1 LVTKL
6 VESRLVAGL
15 GNLFTILTHT
25 IMSLII
31 SESRLSVLMQ
41 RYWPLTFVSMVLSF
55 LIFGAASVNLA
66 QTFLLNIR
74 LIQEHG
80 FLVLMDGAFEQLVEL
95 LLSAGFSVSFYLM
108 FKSCEA
114 VLLQKILISS
124 KRD

>member
-6 VESRLVAGL
+6 VESRLVADFGKL
-15 GNLFTILTHT
+15 LTVFTHT

>member
-1 LVTKL
+1 
-6 VESRLVAGL
+6 
-15 GNLFTILTHT
+15 
-25 IMSLII
+25 MSLIV

-41 RYWPLTFVSMVLSF
+41 RYWPLTYAVMVLSF

-80 FLVLMDGAFEQLVEL
+80 WLVLMDGALDQLIEL
-95 LLSAGFSVSFYLM
+95 LLTAAFSVSFYLL

-114 VLLQKILISS
+114 VLLQRILVSS
-124 KRD
+124 QRD